1 MLAILKKRG
10 ADCSAFFFWSKE
22 NCRFSFGERSEENLV
37 ANLKRM
43 LVGRALRTEQAAHER
58 LPKKT
63 ALAVFSSDALSSVA
77 YSTEAILLVLLAAGT
92 VAIVYLPYIAIGI
105 TALLGILVLSYR
117 QTIHAYPS
125 GGGAYIVAK
134 DNLGTRTGL
143 VAAASLLV
151 DYILTVA
158 VSVSAGVAAIT
169 SATNG
174 TRLEFL
180 HEHRVLICIGFVVFI
195 GLINLRGVRESGAFF
210 AGPTYLFIIS
220 MLALIIIGF
229 IRYWTTH
236 EVMQTPATIHFD
248 SSVGAVSHQALTSGA
263 LLWLLMRAF
272 AAGCTALTGVEAI
285 SNGIPAFKQPE
296 SKNAAATLTVMALI
310 MAVLIVGSGFLAF
323 KLNAHPSPDETL
335 VSAIGRHTFGVGIPY
350 YILQAATAAILVL
363 AANTSFADF
372 PRLASLLAADRFLP
386 RQLATRGDRLVF
398 SNGVLILSLL
408 ACLLIVVFR
417 GEEQRMLPLYA
428 LGVFIS
434 FTLSQAGM
442 VVHWQRLRKADEA
455 KRQIREEEEIHRT
468 QAADSGAVSH
478 EKERLRAIE
487 RDQGSNWL
495 VSIVI
500 NAIGASVSFVVLIVI
515 AITKFS
521 HGAWAVILL
530 IPMLV
535 LMFRSINKHYS
546 DIAYQLSIAGLQ
558 PRETIATNIVLVP
571 ISGIHRGVIYALD
584 YAKSIAPGR
593 VTAIYVDL
601 NEEATSKLREKWVT
615 WGNDIELVVLPSPY
629 RSLTKPL
636 LRFIE
641 RKAREDENLMVT
653 VLLPEFVPAKWWH
666 QLLHNQSSLMLKGAL
681 LFRKGVIVTSV
692 PYHLEK

>member
-1 MLAILKKRG
+1 
-10 ADCSAFFFWSKE
+10 
-22 NCRFSFGERSEENLV
+22 
-37 ANLKRM
+37 M
-43 LVGRALRTEQAAHER
+43 LVGRALRTEQAIHER

-92 VAIVYLPYIAIGI
+92 VAIVYLPYIALGI
-105 TALLGILVLSYR
+105 TVLLAILVLSYR

-134 DNLGTRTGL
+134 DNLGTQAGL

-169 SATNG
+169 SAAQG
-174 TRLEFL
+174 TRFEFL
-180 HEHRVLICIGFVVFI
+180 QQHRVILCVLFVAFI
-195 GLINLRGVRESGAFF
+195 AVINLRGVRESGAFF
-210 AGPTYLFIIS
+210 AGPTYLFIFS
-220 MLALIIIGF
+220 MLALIVVGF
-229 IRYWTTH
+229 VRYWLTH
-236 EVMQTPATIHFD
+236 NVMQTPATLHFD
-248 SSVGAVSHQALTSGA
+248 ESVGAVAHNALTAGA

-296 SKNAAATLTVMALI
+296 SKNAATTLTVMALI
-310 MAVLIVGSGFLAF
+310 MFVLILGSAFLAY
-323 KLNAHPSPDETL
+323 KLNAHPTPDETL
-335 VSAIGRHTFGVGIPY
+335 VSAIGRHTFGVGVPY

-398 SNGVLILSLL
+398 SNGVFILSLL
-408 ACLLIVVFR
+408 ACVLIVVFK
-417 GEEQRMLPLYA
+417 GEEQSMLPLYA
-428 LGVFIS
+428 LGVFLS

-455 KRQIREEEEIHRT
+455 ERRIKEEEDIHRT
-468 QAADSGAVSH
+468 SSIDTGAVSH
-478 EKERLRAIE
+478 EAERLAAID
-487 RDQGSNWL
+487 RDRNSNWML
-495 VSIVI
+495 SILI
-500 NAIGASVSFVVLIVI
+500 NAVGAAVSFVVLIVI
-515 AITKFS
+515 AVTKFT

-530 IPMLV
+530 IPLIVM
-535 LMFRSINKHYS
+535 MFRSVHRHYL
-546 DIAYQLSIAGLQ
+546 DIARQLSTEGLQ
-558 PRETIATNIVLVP
+558 PLDTIARNIVLVP

-593 VTAIYVDL
+593 VIAIYVDL
-601 NEEATSKLREKWVT
+601 NEEATRKLREKWTT
-615 WGNDIELVVLPSPY
+615 WGKGVELVVLQSPY
-629 RSLTKPL
+629 RSLTRPL
-636 LRFIE
+636 LRYIE
-641 RKAREDENLMVT
+641 RLARQDESAMVT

-666 QLLHNQSSLMLKGAL
+666 QLLHNQSSLLLKGAL

>member
-1 MLAILKKRG
+1 
-10 ADCSAFFFWSKE
+10 
-22 NCRFSFGERSEENLV
+22 
-37 ANLKRM
+37 M
-43 LVGRALRTEQAAHER
+43 LVGRALRTEQAIHER

-92 VAIVYLPYIAIGI
+92 VAIVYLPYIALGI
-105 TALLGILVLSYR
+105 TVLLAILVLSYR

-134 DNLGTRTGL
+134 DNLGTQTGL

-169 SATNG
+169 SAAQG
-174 TRLEFL
+174 TRFQFL
-180 HEHRVLICIGFVVFI
+180 QEHRVILCVLFVAFI
-195 GLINLRGVRESGAFF
+195 AVINLRGVRESGAFF
-210 AGPTYLFIIS
+210 AGPTYLFIFS
-220 MLALIIIGF
+220 MLALIVVGF
-229 IRYWTTH
+229 VRYWLTH
-236 EVMQTPATIHFD
+236 SVMQTPATLHFD
-248 SSVGAVSHQALTSGA
+248 ESVGAVAHNGLTSGA

-296 SKNAAATLTVMALI
+296 SKNAATTLTVMAVI
-310 MAVLIVGSGFLAF
+310 MAVLILGSAFLAY
-323 KLNAHPSPDETL
+323 KLNAHPAPDETL
-335 VSAIGRHTFGVGIPY
+335 VSAIGRHTFGVGVPY

-398 SNGVLILSLL
+398 SNGVFILSLL
-408 ACLLIVVFR
+408 ACVLIVVFK
-417 GEEQRMLPLYA
+417 GEEQSMLPLYA
-428 LGVFIS
+428 LGVFLS

-442 VVHWQRLRKADEA
+442 VVHWHRLRKADEA
-455 KRQIREEEEIHRT
+455 AHRIREEEDLHRSSSVDT
-468 QAADSGAVSH
+468 GAVSH
-478 EKERLRAIE
+478 EAERLAAIE
-487 RDQGSNWL
+487 RDRNSNWML
-495 VSIVI
+495 SILI
-500 NAIGASVSFVVLIVI
+500 NAVGAAVSFVVLIVI
-515 AITKFS
+515 AVTKFT

-530 IPMLV
+530 IPLLV
-535 LMFRSINKHYS
+535 MMFRSVHRHYL
-546 DIAYQLSIAGLQ
+546 DIARQLSTEGLQ
-558 PRETIATNIVLVP
+558 PLDTIARNIVLVP

-593 VTAIYVDL
+593 VIAIYVDL
-601 NEEATSKLREKWVT
+601 NEEATRKLREKWTT
-615 WGNDIELVVLPSPY
+615 WGKGVELVVLQSPY
-629 RSLTKPL
+629 RSLTRPL
-636 LRFIE
+636 LRYIE
-641 RKAREDENLMVT
+641 RLARQDESAMVT

-666 QLLHNQSSLMLKGAL
+666 QLLHNQSSLLLKGAL

>member
-1 MLAILKKRG
+1 
-10 ADCSAFFFWSKE
+10 
-22 NCRFSFGERSEENLV
+22 
-37 ANLKRM
+37 M
-43 LVGRALRTEQAAHER
+43 LVGRALRTEQAIHER

-92 VAIVYLPYIAIGI
+92 VAIVYLPYIALGI
-105 TALLGILVLSYR
+105 TVLLAILVLSYR

-134 DNLGTRTGL
+134 DNLGTQTGL

-169 SATNG
+169 SAAQG
-174 TRLEFL
+174 TRFEFL
-180 HEHRVLICIGFVVFI
+180 QEHRVILCVLFVAFI
-195 GLINLRGVRESGAFF
+195 AVINLRGVRESGAFF
-210 AGPTYLFIIS
+210 AGPTYLFIFS
-220 MLALIIIGF
+220 MLALIVVGF
-229 IRYWTTH
+229 VRYWLTH
-236 EVMQTPATIHFD
+236 SVMQTPATLHFD
-248 SSVGAVSHQALTSGA
+248 ESVGAVAHNGLTSGA

-285 SNGIPAFKQPE
+285 SNGIPAFRQPE
-296 SKNAAATLTVMALI
+296 SKNAATTLTVMAVI
-310 MAVLIVGSGFLAF
+310 MAVLILGSAFLAY
-323 KLNAHPSPDETL
+323 KLNAHPAPDETL
-335 VSAIGRHTFGVGIPY
+335 VSAIGRHTFGVGVPY

-398 SNGVLILSLL
+398 SNGVFILSLL
-408 ACLLIVVFR
+408 ACVLIVVFK
-417 GEEQRMLPLYA
+417 GEEQSMLPLYA
-428 LGVFIS
+428 LGVFLS

-442 VVHWQRLRKADEA
+442 VVHWHRLRKADEA
-455 KRQIREEEEIHRT
+455 AHRIREEEDLHRSSSVDT
-468 QAADSGAVSH
+468 GAVSH
-478 EKERLRAIE
+478 EAERLAAIE
-487 RDQGSNWL
+487 RDRNSNWML
-495 VSIVI
+495 SILI
-500 NAIGASVSFVVLIVI
+500 NAVGAAVSFVVLIVI
-515 AITKFS
+515 AVTKFT

-530 IPMLV
+530 IPLLV
-535 LMFRSINKHYS
+535 MMFRSVHRHYL
-546 DIAYQLSIAGLQ
+546 DIARQLSTEGLQ
-558 PRETIATNIVLVP
+558 PLDTIARNIVLVP

-593 VTAIYVDL
+593 VIAIYVDL
-601 NEEATSKLREKWVT
+601 NEEATRKLREKWTT
-615 WGNDIELVVLPSPY
+615 WGKGVELVVLQSPY
-629 RSLTKPL
+629 RSLTRPL
-636 LRFIE
+636 LRYIE
-641 RKAREDENLMVT
+641 RLARQDESAMVT

-666 QLLHNQSSLMLKGAL
+666 QLLHNQSSLLLKGAL

>member
-1 MLAILKKRG
+1 VI
-10 ADCSAFFFWSKE
+10 
-22 NCRFSFGERSEENLV
+22 GE
-37 ANLKRM
+37 LKRM
-43 LVGRALRTEQAAHER
+43 LVGRALRTEQAIHER

-92 VAIVYLPYIAIGI
+92 VAIVYLPYIALGI
-105 TALLGILVLSYR
+105 TVLLAILVLSYR

-134 DNLGTRTGL
+134 DNLGTQTGL

-169 SATNG
+169 SAAQG
-174 TRLEFL
+174 TRFEFL
-180 HEHRVLICIGFVVFI
+180 QEHRVILCVLFVAFI
-195 GLINLRGVRESGAFF
+195 AVINLRGVRESGAFF
-210 AGPTYLFIIS
+210 AGPTYLFIFS
-220 MLALIIIGF
+220 MLALIVVGF
-229 IRYWTTH
+229 VRYWLTH
-236 EVMQTPATIHFD
+236 SVMQTPATLHFD
-248 SSVGAVSHQALTSGA
+248 ESVGAVAHNGLTSGA

-296 SKNAAATLTVMALI
+296 SKNAATTLTVMAVI
-310 MAVLIVGSGFLAF
+310 MAVLILGSAFLAY
-323 KLNAHPSPDETL
+323 KLNAHPAPDETL
-335 VSAIGRHTFGVGIPY
+335 VSAIGRHTFGVGVPY

-398 SNGVLILSLL
+398 SNGVFILSLL
-408 ACLLIVVFR
+408 ACVLIVVFK
-417 GEEQRMLPLYA
+417 GEEQSMLPLYA
-428 LGVFIS
+428 LGVFLS

-442 VVHWQRLRKADEA
+442 VVHWHRLRKADEA
-455 KRQIREEEEIHRT
+455 AHRIREEEDLHRSSSVDT
-468 QAADSGAVSH
+468 GAVSH
-478 EKERLRAIE
+478 EAERLAAIE
-487 RDQGSNWL
+487 RDRNSNWML
-495 VSIVI
+495 SILI
-500 NAIGASVSFVVLIVI
+500 NAVGAAVSFVVLIVI
-515 AITKFS
+515 AVTKFT

-530 IPMLV
+530 IPLLV
-535 LMFRSINKHYS
+535 MMFRSVHRHYL
-546 DIAYQLSIAGLQ
+546 DIARQLSTEGLQ
-558 PRETIATNIVLVP
+558 PLDTIARNIVLVP

-593 VTAIYVDL
+593 VIAIYVDL
-601 NEEATSKLREKWVT
+601 NEEATRKLREKWTT
-615 WGNDIELVVLPSPY
+615 WGKGVELVVLQSPY
-629 RSLTKPL
+629 RSLTRPL
-636 LRFIE
+636 LRYIE
-641 RKAREDENLMVT
+641 RLARQDESAMVT

-666 QLLHNQSSLMLKGAL
+666 QLLHNQSSLLLKGAL

>member
-1 MLAILKKRG
+1 MI
-10 ADCSAFFFWSKE
+10 S
-22 NCRFSFGERSEENLV
+22 
-37 ANLKRM
+37 NLKRV
-43 LVGRALRTEQAAHER
+43 LVGRALRTEQAIHER
-58 LPKKT
+58 LAKKT

-92 VAIVYLPYIAIGI
+92 VAIAYLPVIAIGI
-105 TALLGILVLSYR
+105 TALLAILVLSYR

-134 DNLGTRTGL
+134 DNLGTQTGL

-169 SATNG
+169 SAAAG
-174 TRLEFL
+174 TRFEFL
-180 HEHRVLICIGFVVFI
+180 SQHRVILCLLFVV
-195 GLINLRGVRESGAFF
+195 LIAIVNLRGVRESGAFF
-210 AGPTYLFIIS
+210 AGPTYLFILS
-220 MLALIIIGF
+220 MLALIIVGF
-229 IRYWTTH
+229 VRYWTTH
-236 EVMQTPATIHFD
+236 QVMETPGTIHFD
-248 SSVGAVSHQALTSGA
+248 ESVGAVAHNALTGGA

-296 SKNAAATLTVMALI
+296 SKNASTTLTVMAVI
-310 MAVLIVGSGFLAF
+310 MAVLILGSGFLAF
-323 KLNAHPSPDETL
+323 KLNAHPSGEETL
-335 VSAIGRHTFGVGIPY
+335 VSAIGRHTFGVTIPY
-350 YILQAATAAILVL
+350 FILQASTAAILVL

-398 SNGVLILSLL
+398 SNGVLILGFL
-408 ACLLIVVFR
+408 AGLLIVVFE
-417 GEEQRMLPLYA
+417 GEEQAMLPLYA

-434 FTLSQAGM
+434 FTLSQSGM
-442 VVHWQRLRKADEA
+442 VVHWYRLRKADEA
-455 KRQIREEEEIHRT
+455 ARRIKAEEEIQRT
-468 QAADSGAVSH
+468 ADPDTGAISH
-478 EKERLRAIE
+478 EAVRLEAIE
-487 RDQGSNWL
+487 RDRDSNWFI
-495 VSIVI
+495 SIVV
-500 NAIGASVSFVVLIVI
+500 NAVGAVVSFVVLVVI
-515 AITKFS
+515 AVTKFS

-530 IPMLV
+530 IPLLV
-535 LMFRSINKHYS
+535 MMFRAIHKHYV
-546 DIAYQLSIAGLQ
+546 DIARQLSTEGLQ
-558 PRETIATNIVLVP
+558 PIDSISRNLVLVP

-584 YAKSIAPGR
+584 YAKTIAPGR

-601 NEEATSKLREKWVT
+601 NEEATRKLREKWKA
-615 WGNDIELVVLPSPY
+615 WGKGAELVVLQSPY

-636 LRFIE
+636 LRYIE
-641 RKAREDENLMVT
+641 RVARQDENAMIT

-666 QLLHNQSSLMLKGAL
+666 QLLHNQSSLLLKGAL

-692 PYHLEK
+692 PYHLDE

>member
-1 MLAILKKRG
+1 MVA
-10 ADCSAFFFWSKE
+10 
-22 NCRFSFGERSEENLV
+22 SF
-37 ANLKRM
+37 KRM
-43 LVGRALRTEQAAHER
+43 LVGRALRTEQAIHER
-58 LPKKT
+58 LTKKT

-92 VAIVYLPYIAIGI
+92 AAIVYLPYIAIGI
-105 TALLGILVLSYR
+105 TLLLSILTLSYR

-134 DNLGTRTGL
+134 DNLGTQTGL

-169 SATNG
+169 SATQG
-174 TRLEFL
+174 TRFSFL
-180 HEHRVLICIGFVVFI
+180 HEHRVAMCIFFVVFI
-195 GLINLRGVRESGAFF
+195 ALINLRGVRESGAFF
-210 AGPTYLFIIS
+210 AGPTYLFILS
-220 MLALIIIGF
+220 MLALVVVGF

-236 EVMQTPATIHFD
+236 QTMATPEEIYFD
-248 SSVGAVSHQALTSGA
+248 SSVGSVAHRALTGGG

-285 SNGIPAFKQPE
+285 SNGIPAFKPPE
-296 SKNAAATLTVMALI
+296 SKNAATTLTFMALV
-310 MAVLIVGSGFLAF
+310 MAVLILGTGFLAY
-323 KLNAHPSPDETL
+323 KINAHPLPDETL
-335 VSAIGRHTFGVGIPY
+335 ISAMARHTFGGGVIY

-386 RQLATRGDRLVF
+386 RQLASRGDRLVF
-398 SNGVLILSLL
+398 SNGVVILALL
-408 ACLLIVVFR
+408 ACVLIVVFK
-417 GEEQRMLPLYA
+417 GEEQKMLPLYA

-442 VVHWQRLRKADEA
+442 VVHWRRLRRADEA
-455 KRQIREEEEIHRT
+455 KKRIREEAEIHRT
-468 QAADSGAVSH
+468 QAADTGAASH
-478 EKERLRAIE
+478 EAERLEAIE
-487 RDQGSNWL
+487 RDVGGNWL
-495 VSIVI
+495 VSILI
-500 NAIGASVSFVVLIVI
+500 NAIGAIVSFAVLVVI
-515 AITKFS
+515 AITKFT

-530 IPMLV
+530 IPLLV
-535 LMFRSINKHYS
+535 WMFRSIHQHYLE
-546 DIAYQLSIAGLQ
+546 IAVQLSMEGLDPRRLIAKHK
-558 PRETIATNIVLVP
+558 VLVP

-584 YAKSIAPGR
+584 YAKSISPGH
-593 VTAIYVDL
+593 VIAVYVDL
-601 NEEATSKLREKWVT
+601 NEEATQKLRDKWTT
-615 WGNDIELVVLPSPY
+615 WGEGVELVILQSPY
-629 RSLTKPL
+629 RSLTRPL
-636 LRFIE
+636 LRYIE
-641 RKAREDENLMVT
+641 RISRQGDNLMVT

-666 QLLHNQSSLMLKGAL
+666 QLLHNQSSLLLKGAL